1 MQKEQSNNIVNKNND
16 WAIINRPIFRFRKKE
31 GIKMDL
37 NEIQEYIKKQ
47 LSEKRYYHSTCVME
61 RSREL
66 AKKYGADIEIA
77 EKIGMAHDVAKEM
90 TEEEKLSY
98 VEENN
103 IEIDET
109 EKINTGLLH
118 AKIGKDIAIKQFGFT
133 ENMGQAIAN
142 HTTGNKDM
150 DIYSKILFI
159 ADRTSKDRSFE
170 DLEYLNQLVDKCIDE
185 AVIYILDKKIKLQ
198 IEKRAS
204 IHINGIIARNYLLE
218 IMNKNRSI

>member
-1 MQKEQSNNIVNKNND
+1 MNLK
-16 WAIINRPIFRFRKKE
+16 
-31 GIKMDL
+31 
-37 NEIQEYIKKQ
+37 EIQEYIKSK
-47 LSEKRYYHSTCVME
+47 LSEKRYYHSVCVME

-66 AKKYGADIEIA
+66 ALKFEADVEIA
-77 EKIGMAHDVAKEM
+77 QKISIAHDVAKEM
-90 TEEEKLSY
+90 SEEEKLKY

-103 IEIDET
+103 IEIDDT
-109 EKINTGLLH
+109 ERKNTGLLH
-118 AKIGKDIAIKQFGFT
+118 AKIGKDIAIKEFEFN
-133 ENMGQAIAN
+133 ESMGKAIEN

-159 ADRTSKDRSFE
+159 ADRTSKDRNFE
-170 DLEYLNQLVDKCIDE
+170 DLEYLNQLVDKGIDE

-218 IMNKNRSI
+218 KMK